1 MILYGLYPF
10 VVGELSKALS
20 ESVYAIHIVHEG
32 GRVKLFCVMFRES
45 EVCVHVWAVIIA
57 RSGWEV
63 ELAGH
68 LATVMSMTEN
78 PVEPQ
83 AFVYDGDRKFVQ
95 SVAGALRDHIPM
107 LLPELNIA
115 WLLLIQSE
123 VLKGLHGLDPVGFI
137 SYLRCRLESAVGTPF
152 MDKMPALS
160 EVIVFVLIKMFIQ
173 FFTIFYS

>member
-1 MILYGLYPF
+1 M
-10 VVGELSKALS
+10 GELTKALS

-45 EVCVHVWAVIIA
+45 EVCVHVWAVIFA

-63 ELAGH
+63 DLAGH
-68 LATVMSMTEN
+68 LATVMSMTEI

-83 AFVYDGDRKFVQ
+83 AFVYDGDRKFVH

-107 LLPELNIA
+107 LLPELNLA
-115 WLLLIQSE
+115 WLLRLIQSE

-137 SYLRCRLESAVGTPF
+137 SYLRCRLESAVGAPF

-160 EVIVFVLIKMFIQ
+160 KVNECYVTLSIQLFTMFLCNIY
-173 FFTIFYS
+173 IMALE